1 MDLDAFRRG
10 QGPFRGRQAPHDDVR
25 SGRLNVSIEV
35 RRSRLQPIDRGRH
48 NRRPGGDIAG
58 AASRAGDS
66 SSLLGSNS
74 DLGLTPFENCS
85 IDPDAMK
92 DDGDFPRNRNLRLF
106 HANPLD

>member
-1 MDLDAFRRG
+1 MMDAFRRG

-58 AASRAGDS
+58 AASRA
-66 SSLLGSNS
+66 
-74 DLGLTPFENCS
+74 E
-85 IDPDAMK
+85 I
-92 DDGDFPRNRNLRLF
+92 LRAF
-106 HANPLD
+106 LDQTATLA